1 MALGDSYMMD
11 AGHADAIFY
20 HPALLT
26 GARGFGVDVQR
37 WGGESS
43 SAAVSGAMQWFGG
56 GIGVGLRTLQYGAIG
71 SDVAAAPPG
80 QDHLF
85 DSDSVPVSERSVTL
99 GYAHGIPFD
108 IDVGASVNL
117 IDERVG
123 TSQENVLLFDLSAT
137 REIGPVVVGVTV
149 HDLGDKP
156 ILDTGA
162 KPSRVVIGA
171 GNYGQQLGFLD
182 IGYTAT
188 VGFDDDDVTY
198 GGGLEL
204 GYWPIQGRTFIVRVG
219 FQDVPDGSDA
229 SPVTTGFA
237 FWGDN
242 ITVEWAF
249 RPFSGA
255 DEGGTHRFGVRW
267 R

>member
-1 MALGDSYMMD
+1 M
-11 AGHADAIFY
+11 
-20 HPALLT
+20 
-26 GARGFGVDVQR
+26 
-37 WGGESS
+37 
-43 SAAVSGAMQWFGG
+43 
-56 GIGVGLRTLQYGAIG
+56 
-71 SDVAAAPPG
+71 
-80 QDHLF
+80 
-85 DSDSVPVSERSVTL
+85 
-99 GYAHGIPFD
+99 
-108 IDVGASVNL
+108 

-123 TSQENVLLFDLSAT
+123 TSQESVLLFDLSAT

-188 VGFDDDDVTY
+188 VGFADDDVTY
-198 GGGLEL
+198 GGGLEI

-237 FWGDN
+237 FS
-242 ITVEWAF
+242 
-249 RPFSGA
+249 RQS
-255 DEGGTHRFGVRW
+255 R
-267 R
+267 